1 MLEIFVHADVIFRVP
16 FQMVLRWGI
25 VSAGKISNEF
35 TKAIQFHED
44 ENRVIAVAARDLT
57 RAEEFAKTYNIPK
70 AYGNYDDLARD
81 KEIGL
86 YYL

>member
-1 MLEIFVHADVIFRVP
+1 
-16 FQMVLRWGI
+16 MVLRWGI

-35 TKAIQFHED
+35 TKAIQFHEE
-44 ENRVIAVAARDLT
+44 ENQVIAVAARDLN

-86 YYL
+86 YLTKLRVVFKFEDIYVEY